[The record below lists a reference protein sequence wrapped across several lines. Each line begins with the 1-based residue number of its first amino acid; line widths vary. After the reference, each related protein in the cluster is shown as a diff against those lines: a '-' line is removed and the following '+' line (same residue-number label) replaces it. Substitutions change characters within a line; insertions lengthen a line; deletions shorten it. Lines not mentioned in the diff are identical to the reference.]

1 MEPLNLPRLAPV
13 ILPRAMRET
22 KVLGSQPGAC
32 IGPKCAHGGLHFTLA
47 PLAWN
52 AAPKRALPAPD
63 QMPRAAAVQIKE
75 WPSIKWHETEPVAW
89 HNQDGVFAHRERAA
103 ERHALHQM
111 SKVAGAAAAAAAA
124 HGDAEDV
131 QHQIAAQKPSI
142 MASKEKATQLHKSA
156 SNTHEHTMASLA
168 QKLAKQ
174 IAQTGSALPS
184 DHLRASAAPAAATP
198 RVSPPVVY
206 NSREK
211 AIKNEMLHK

>member
-47 PLAWN
+47 PLSWN

-103 ERHALHQM
+103 ERNALHQM
-111 SKVAGAAAAAAAA
+111 SKVADAAAAAAAG
-124 HGDAEDV
+124 HGDVEDIH
-131 QHQIAAQKPSI
+131 HQIAAQKPTI
-142 MASKEKATQLHKSA
+142 TA
-156 SNTHEHTMASLA
+156 SNTHEHTIASLA

-174 IAQTGSALPS
+174 IAQTGAALPS
-184 DHLRASAAPAAATP
+184 DHLHASAAPAAAMH
-198 RVSPPVVY
+198 RVSPPVLY

-211 AIKNEMLHK
+211 AIKNQMLHK

>member
-1 MEPLNLPRLAPV
+1 M
-13 ILPRAMRET
+13 PRAMRET

-47 PLAWN
+47 PLSWN
-52 AAPKRALPAPD
+52 AAPERALPAPD

-103 ERHALHQM
+103 ERHALHHM

-124 HGDAEDV
+124 HVDVEDA
-131 QHQIAAQKPSI
+131 QKQKIAAQNPAI
-142 MASKEKATQLHKSA
+142 MASKEKATQVHKSA
-156 SNTHEHTMASLA
+156 SHAHEHTIASLA

-184 DHLRASAAPAAATP
+184 DHLRASAPPAAATP